1 MKNRKNIDEL
11 VQGMKHKETLGVYK
25 TEREVI
31 DALKNYR
38 GNYTDE
44 QLRKRIGTAL
54 PTTKER

>member
-1 MKNRKNIDEL
+1 MKNRKHIDEL

-25 TEREVI
+25 TEREAL

-38 GNYTDE
+38 GHYTDE
-44 QLRKRIGTAL
+44 QLIKRIGTAL